1 MKESKYF
8 PHDFG
13 ARNDPKLLDVLMDMG
28 QKGIGIYWCLIEMM
42 YEEGGKIE
50 LKRIKGIAHA
60 LNVSLTDVEQMLN
73 KYDLFMKNDTTFW
86 SETVQRRLAKIEQV
100 RLARSKA
107 GKASGEARIR
117 QSVEKEEVRINVEQ
131 NGTNVE
137 HLPNNKN
144 KIKENKRKEIKEE
157 KNLIKKDNGFKAP
170 TIEEIEAY
178 AKEKGYEYVD
188 AEKFWNFYESKNWY
202 VGKNKMS
209 KWRSAVANWNKTEKE
224 RAIRYGTYNGNS
236 HTASATRNI
245 EKAQQ
250 AHIRRLTESVHGE
263 AESGCGAVQERLP
276 FD

>member
-1 MKESKYF
+1 MDESKYF

-42 YEEGGKIE
+42 YEEGGKLE

-73 KYDLFMKNDTTFW
+73 KYDLFEKDATAFW
-86 SETVQRRLAKIEQV
+86 SKTVQRRLAKIEQI
-100 RLARSKA
+100 RIARSKA
-107 GKASGEARIR
+107 GKASGEARVKLTAEN
-117 QSVEKEEVRINVEQ
+117 QQVRTNVEQ
-131 NGTNVE
+131 NGTFVE

-157 KNLIKKDNGFKAP
+157 KNLIKKDSGFKTP

-202 VGKNKMS
+202 VGKIKMS
-209 KWRSAVANWNKTEKE
+209 KWRSAVANWNKSEKE
-224 RAIRYGTYNGNS
+224 RAIRYGAYNGNS

-245 EKAQQ
+245 EEAQQ
-250 AHIRRLTESVHGE
+250 AHIRRLAESVHGE
-263 AESGCGAVQERLP
+263 TESGRGAVQERLP